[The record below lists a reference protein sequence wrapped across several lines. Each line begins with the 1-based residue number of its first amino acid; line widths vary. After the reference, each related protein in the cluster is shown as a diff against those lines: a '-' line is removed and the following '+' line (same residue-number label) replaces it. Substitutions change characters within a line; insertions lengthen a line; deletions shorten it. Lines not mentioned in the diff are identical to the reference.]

1 MSTLTVQNI
10 QGSSSNGNT
19 ISVASGHVL
28 NAPGHIIQT
37 KSVSITDVFST
48 SSTTYVDITGL
59 SVDITPS
66 SASSKILITG
76 SIAAGCSSYYFYVNL
91 LRNGT
96 EVGQGVGVSNRPGM
110 FLGTPYY
117 GSGNDEYS
125 LSTLSPNFLDS
136 PNTTSAITYKC
147 QCRTYSSSV
156 TGYINRTSADR
167 DYSLYEPRGRSNLT
181 VQEIA
186 Q

>member
-1 MSTLTVQNI
+1 MTSILGTQSI
-10 QGSSSNGNT
+10 QHPNGTASATILADGTFSS
-19 ISVASGHVL
+19 
-28 NAPGHIIQT
+28 PGHIIQT

-59 SVDITPS
+59 SVTITPS

-76 SIAAGCSSYYFYVNL
+76 SIAAGCSSFYFYVNL

-117 GSGNDEYS
+117 GGGNDEYA

-147 QCRTYSSSV
+147 QARTYSSTV